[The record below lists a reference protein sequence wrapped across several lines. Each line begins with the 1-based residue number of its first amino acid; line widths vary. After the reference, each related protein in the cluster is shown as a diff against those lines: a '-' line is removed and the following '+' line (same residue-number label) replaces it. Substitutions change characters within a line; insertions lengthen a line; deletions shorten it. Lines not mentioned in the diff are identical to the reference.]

1 MLKRPTTSSWLFPP
15 QTREV
20 QVDEKWAF
28 VAKKQKNCDP
38 ANPADAHKGDY
49 WDHVAYDPEHRL
61 VLAVIPG
68 SRSIENAEAIVTAVK
83 QRLGGEPPELITSDE
98 APAYATAIKHTFGV
112 PVLQEPN
119 RPGRPRIAPER
130 RLPEGLNYATVH
142 KHRRNNR
149 VVAVDRRQIF
159 GTQSGLETA
168 LEKSQVSR
176 SVNTSFLERRHATD
190 RGRNARKARRT
201 YRFSKDWRVH
211 EAMTYFT
218 LYSDNFC
225 WPVRTLSTRNDDGR
239 WTRRTP
245 AQAAGL
251 TDHVWTPEEWLR
263 FPALQ
268 SA

>member
-1 MLKRPTTSSWLFPP
+1 M
-15 QTREV
+15 
-20 QVDEKWAF
+20 
-28 VAKKQKNCDP
+28 
-38 ANPADAHKGDY
+38 
-49 WDHVAYDPEHRL
+49 
-61 VLAVIPG
+61 IPG

-190 RGRNARKARRT
+190 RGRRRGNADKYPCCAESERHALRVRR
-201 YRFSKDWRVH
+201 
-211 EAMTYFT
+211 
-218 LYSDNFC
+218 
-225 WPVRTLSTRNDDGR
+225 
-239 WTRRTP
+239 
-245 AQAAGL
+245 
-251 TDHVWTPEEWLR
+251 
-263 FPALQ
+263 
-268 SA
+268 